1 LTASFYYIQ
10 IHNQKRRYTWAWSQK
25 HVT

>member
-10 IHNQKRRYTWAWSQK
+10 IHNKKLQYTWAWSQK
-25 HVT
+25 R